1 MGEITMTKSGMLT
14 PTNMTEALEYAKMLS
29 SSSMVPVNFK
39 NKPADV
45 LVAVQWGYEVG
56 LPPMSA
62 LQNIAVINGK
72 PSIYGDAALALITSH
87 KQYAG
92 HKEWLEG
99 DTAYCVIKRKVGDEV
114 VETKQSFSEKD
125 AKKARL
131 WGKQGPWSQYPERM
145 LQMRAR
151 GFAMRDSFPDAL
163 KGVITVEEAQ
173 DYPNQEMKDITP
185 KSKDNPM
192 DEVFGKEE
200 PENVPQIEPV
210 SNDDAVADTKS
221 PEKSNASQ
229 EVSKD
234 ATEENEERAWEMAV
248 EEGFKEY
255 LTAKDWS
262 NAMQEAWREIEAD
275 ESVLF
280 SERRHEIGEHKKE
293 HDDTIIRLKDECP
306 DVAKALAAD
315 YKKIL
320 ARLSVKAK
328 EAGEE
333 RKEK

>member
-1 MGEITMTKSGMLT
+1 MTKSGMLT
-14 PTNMTEALEYAKMLS
+14 PTNMTEALDYAKMMA
-29 SSSMVPVNFK
+29 SSSMVPANFK
-39 NKPADV
+39 YIPADV

-87 KQYAG
+87 KQYGG

-125 AKKARL
+125 AKLARL

-173 DYPNQEMKDITP
+173 DYPAQEMKDITP
-185 KSKDNPM
+185 KNPL
-192 DEVFGKEE
+192 D
-200 PENVPQIEPV
+200 
-210 SNDDAVADTKS
+210 SH
-221 PEKSNASQ
+221 
-229 EVSKD
+229 
-234 ATEENEERAWEMAV
+234 
-248 EEGFKEY
+248 FKAE
-255 LTAKDWS
+255 S
-262 NAMQEAWREIEAD
+262 VEIEAEISPQNASSKD
-275 ESVLF
+275 LGSNNPKKTNAPETALNQSTNDFVFILHLGNETIEFLDGESWHEGFVAEISKISNDKGLSF
-280 SERRHEIGEHKKE
+280 EDRRHNAGEFKKAN
-293 HDDTIIRLKDECP
+293 DETL
-306 DVAKALAAD
+306 DLLEKENNNLYLNIAQR
-315 YKKIL
+315 YKKML
-320 ARLSVKAK
+320 AHLSIKAK
-328 EAGEE
+328 EAL
-333 RKEK
+333 K